1 MAPALSRVGA
11 ALKKED
17 VMELAFIIGVFG
29 AWAVI
34 ALLKGADWLGGSGRD
49 CHESDRDFLN
59 RVAREN
65 SERARKQL
73 EEIRKAKRW

>member
-1 MAPALSRVGA
+1 
-11 ALKKED
+11 
-17 VMELAFIIGVFG
+17 MESAFIIALFVT
-29 AWAVI
+29 WALM
-34 ALLKGADWLGGSGRD
+34 ALAKGADWLGGSGG
-49 CHESDRDFLN
+49 HHEESDRDFLN

>member
-1 MAPALSRVGA
+1 
-11 ALKKED
+11 
-17 VMELAFIIGVFG
+17 MELAFIIGIFG

-34 ALLKGADWLGGSGRD
+34 ALLKGADWLGVSGKD
-49 CHESDRDFLN
+49 YKESDRDFLN

-65 SERARKQL
+65 SERARQQL